1 MNPSRKLARG
11 PRASD
16 GSAAP
21 RTSDSTAEPPPP
33 RPRFRSRI
41 AGPPLGYFA
50 EDPPQCEGPEPKL
63 LDCRRRSESRS
74 ESTALRHFK
83 NRFGNGGISTAIL
96 LAAAA
101 LLAGA
106 CARRPAPPIDTI
118 AEIDGRPVALR
129 SFRAFFE
136 ANAGRPIAESQPAVV
151 SGLFDEFL
159 REETWRRE
167 AKLDTGD
174 DNVDRREAPGMLV
187 ARAGDVVRPT
197 DAEASEE
204 YDRHPERWRRPEEA
218 KVARIFTRTR
228 PEAERARSRAVSG
241 NDFGEL
247 ARTVSR
253 APDAA
258 RGGALGWVQRGD
270 LPSEFEAAVF
280 RLKPD
285 EVSPVIAAE
294 EGFLVFKMLDRHP
307 ARTLSR
313 DEAAPEI
320 RSRLAREKTD
330 RYLHGI
336 VDAARR
342 EGRLRVY
349 FDRLPF
355 VYTGSFLPGGKES

>member
-1 MNPSRKLARG
+1 MGLARRCIEPDGRVRPSRKRARG
-11 PRASD
+11 PEASD

-33 RPRFRSRI
+33 RRRFRSRI
-41 AGPPLGYFA
+41 ALW
-50 EDPPQCEGPEPKL
+50 
-63 LDCRRRSESRS
+63 RS
-74 ESTALRHFK
+74 K
-83 NRFGNGGISTAIL
+83 NRFLDPGISTAIL
-96 LAAAA
+96 VAA
-101 LLAGA
+101 LGVAA

-118 AEIDGRPVALR
+118 AEIDGRPVLLR
-129 SFRAFFE
+129 SFRTFFE

-159 REETWRRE
+159 REETWRRR
-167 AKLDTGD
+167 AGLDTGD
-174 DNVDRREAPGMLV
+174 DNVDRREAPGVLV
-187 ARAGDVVRPT
+187 ERAGDALRPPDT
-197 DAEASEE
+197 EVSEE

-218 KVARIFTRTR
+218 RVARIFALAR
-228 PEAERARSRAVSG
+228 PEAERARARAASG
-241 NDFGEL
+241 ADFGEL
-247 ARTVSR
+247 ARAVSK

-270 LPSEFEAAVF
+270 LPSEFETAIF
-280 RLKPD
+280 RLKPG

-313 DEAAPEI
+313 EEAAPEI
-320 RSRLAREKTD
+320 RSRLAREKAD
-330 RYLHGI
+330 RYLRGI
-336 VDAARR
+336 VEAARR

-355 VYTGSFLPGGKES
+355 VYTGSLLPGGKGS